1 MRYVL
6 PFAIFLALAALLGAG
21 LRREPATLPSA
32 RLDRPAPA
40 IDLPL
45 LGEPRQRLQVEALR
59 GRVWL
64 LNVWASWCEPC
75 REELPTLSRLAPA
88 EGVPLYGLDYK
99 DRDDAALALLQRHG
113 NPYLGSAVDREGR
126 VGIDYGVYGVPETFV
141 IDRDGR
147 IRYRHL
153 GPVTAEVWRERLMP
167 MVRSLR

>member
-1 MRYVL
+1 MRYAL

-21 LRREPATLPSA
+21 LRREPAALPSA

-88 EGVPLYGLDYK
+88 DGVPLYGLDYK

-141 IDRDGR
+141 IDREGR

>member
-1 MRYVL
+1 MRYAL

-21 LRREPATLPSA
+21 LRREPAALPSA

-45 LGEPRQRLQVEALR
+45 LGEPRERLQVEALR
-59 GRVWL
+59 GQVWL

-75 REELPTLSRLAPA
+75 REELPALSRLAPGD
-88 EGVPLYGLDYK
+88 GVPLYGLDYK

-141 IDRDGR
+141 IDREGR

>member
-1 MRYVL
+1 MRHVL
-6 PFAIFLALAALLGAG
+6 PFAIFLGLAALLGAG
-21 LRREPATLPSA
+21 LRREPAALPSA

-88 EGVPLYGLDYK
+88 DGVPLYGLDYK

-141 IDRDGR
+141 IDREGR

-153 GPVTAEVWRERLMP
+153 GPVTAEVWRERLLP

>member
-1 MRYVL
+1 MRHAL

-21 LRREPATLPSA
+21 LRREPAALPSA

-45 LGEPRQRLQVEALR
+45 LGEPGRRLQVEALR

-75 REELPTLSRLAPA
+75 RQELPTLSRLAPSDA
-88 EGVPLYGLDYK
+88 VPLYGLDYK
-99 DRDDAALALLQRHG
+99 DRDDAALALLRRHG

-126 VGIDYGVYGVPETFV
+126 VGVDYGVYGVPETFV
-141 IDRDGR
+141 IDGEGR

-153 GPVTAEVWRERLMP
+153 GPVTEQVWRERLLP
-167 MVRSLR
+167 LVRSLR